1 LSLSVIKSGKPV
13 GAFTSCLRLIFMC
26 LMFVKIGYKRVKK
39 MKLRFYILYKII
51 IIIIKIN
58 KEMLEK
64 ENEINKVENIK
75 TYKKTEAGDPRKR
88 DGYRSAGESKL
99 SEMTHHHH

>member
-1 LSLSVIKSGKPV
+1 
-13 GAFTSCLRLIFMC
+13 
-26 LMFVKIGYKRVKK
+26 
-39 MKLRFYILYKII
+39 
-51 IIIIKIN
+51 
-58 KEMLEK
+58 MLEK